1 MTRQE
6 DSRMQPEAAYE
17 LEAYHRETGERLG
30 HLGDL
35 TDEGVILVSTRKYD
49 VDDTLPLKLVCSRD
63 SGWNEVV
70 EAEAVVTGTN
80 KSIQTAYY
88 DNELY
93 FVNPDE
99 ALREQLRHL
108 RDNAVAPDADLG

>member
-1 MTRQE
+1 MNRQE

-17 LEAYHRETGERLG
+17 LEAYHRKTGERLG

-35 TDEGVILVSTRKYD
+35 TDEGLILVSTQTYD
-49 VDDTLPLKLVCSRD
+49 IDETLPLKLVCSRD

-70 EAEAVVTGTN
+70 EADAVVTGTK
-80 KSIQTAYY
+80 KSMQTAYY

-93 FVNPDE
+93 FVAPD
-99 ALREQLRHL
+99 AQLREQLRHL
-108 RDNAVAPDADLG
+108 QENAVAPDPDVS